1 MKAATSAYEHFTDKR
16 CIAEEVAHLV
26 GGPNC
31 VPARPLSHKELV
43 ELLYHRTH
51 RFKRGKATA
60 DVLPMSDIAAQQAS
74 KAALTDGK
82 GVNSLGD
89 MMSKHFRDVMD
100 DNGFYSLPAFLLKR
114 VPIQSL
120 QDALTTSPAIGR
132 ETGVL
137 PICSAEQNLPVA
149 DREQG
154 SRGLTDETET
164 LGMYVVHGLR
174 FGFVLSVVRDI

>member
-1 MKAATSAYEHFTDKR
+1 MQCVYVESQALKSATSAYEHFTDKR
-16 CIAEEVAHLV
+16 CLAAEIAHLV

-31 VPARPLSHKELV
+31 VPARKLSHKELV

-51 RFKRGKATA
+51 RFKRGKAA
-60 DVLPMSDIAAQQAS
+60 AEVIPKSDSAAQQAS

-100 DNGFYSLPAFLLKR
+100 DTGFYSLPAFLMKR

-137 PICSAEQNLPVA
+137 PICSEEQNLPVA
-149 DREQG
+149 DREQ
-154 SRGLTDETET
+154 RLTDETGT
-164 LGMYVVHGLR
+164 WGCT
-174 FGFVLSVVRDI
+174 